1 MSTQVIPYIMLNG
14 EAAQAIAAYE
24 RLLGARV
31 MFRQTFGEG
40 PPTEGTELNEEQQQW
55 IAHAVLQIGDTQL
68 MVADSLPNQPTT
80 PGSAVNLCLMISNV
94 EEARRLYDALAEEG
108 HIIEKLQAVY
118 FSPAYAMVTDRYGVT
133 IQLFTRQ
140 PS

>member
-24 RLLGARV
+24 RILGARV

-40 PPTEGTELNEEQQQW
+40 PQPEGAQLNEAEQKW

-68 MVADSLPNQPTT
+68 MVADSLPGQPTT
-80 PGSAVNLCLMISNV
+80 PGTAVNLCLMLTDP
-94 EEARRLYDALAEEG
+94 EEARRLYEQLTEEG
-108 HIIEKLQAVY
+108 RVIEELQAVY

-133 IQLFTRQ
+133 FQLFTRR